1 MSSGTKSDRKHST
14 VVLGVLVALGVIA
27 FLAGAEFVFERWVSP
42 GANGGPFYSSNGPTR
57 TPDAASPA
65 VATTT
70 RGGSSGQSAEP
81 QSPGT
86 NAISIPPVLKPKG
99 CKSTDAPC
107 GGGHPRTN
115 SRKPPANEVAQLRS
129 PAPPNVNNSSAPP
142 DGAQQSN
149 AGSPGANAREM
160 AAQDARAA
168 EEKLRAT
175 EEAAAQLVALEREEL
190 DHLSDRTRA
199 MNDRV
204 DALQRQQPAPDLQR
218 RTDLA
223 FSQQR
228 LQSYLAQA
236 GNALKGADVQ
246 SAKMYLDQARA
257 ELEKLGKLV
266 GR

>member
-1 MSSGTKSDRKHST
+1 MSSETNSDRKHST

-42 GANGGPFYSSNGPTR
+42 GANGGPFYSSNGSTQA
-57 TPDAASPA
+57 PDAAAP
-65 VATTT
+65 VAAPTA
-70 RGGSSGQSAEP
+70 RGASTGQSAEP
-81 QSPGT
+81 QSPAP
-86 NAISIPPVLKPKG
+86 NSVSIPPALKPKG
-99 CKSTDAPC
+99 CKSGDAPC
-107 GGGHPRTN
+107 GEGHPRPNPRT
-115 SRKPPANEVAQLRS
+115 PPKNEVTQLRP
-129 PAPPNVNNSSAPP
+129 PAPPNANNSSAPP
-142 DGAQQSN
+142 DGLQSSG
-149 AGSPGANAREM
+149 ATSPGANAREIGT
-160 AAQDARAA
+160 QDERAA

-175 EEAAAQLVALEREEL
+175 EESAAQLVALEREEL

-204 DALQRQQPAPDLQR
+204 DAWQRQQPAPDLQR

-223 FSQQR
+223 FAQQR

-246 SAKMYLDQARA
+246 GTKLYLDQAKA